1 MADRCED
8 TREEEGASSPVRQ
21 ELPVSQSDD
30 AFRAQLLA
38 VVSMFS
44 QVMQNPSFWLFCNL
58 FFRHS
63 EEGHRNRG

>member
-1 MADRCED
+1 MADHCED

-38 VVSMFS
+38 AVSTFT
-44 QVMQNPSFWLFCNL
+44 QVMQNPKFMAFLQPPVTTEPVETPGML
-58 FFRHS
+58 
-63 EEGHRNRG
+63 